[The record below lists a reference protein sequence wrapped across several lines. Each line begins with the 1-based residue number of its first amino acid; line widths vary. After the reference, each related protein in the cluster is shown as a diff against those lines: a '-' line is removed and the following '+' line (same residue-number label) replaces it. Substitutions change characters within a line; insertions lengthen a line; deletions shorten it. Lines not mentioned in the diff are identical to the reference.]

1 MNEGSDTNKP
11 PGPNNRA
18 EQIAQNDRI
27 AQAERTAHAER
38 IAQAER
44 IARENREAS
53 SQFPTPGSYRATAPD
68 PTHRDP
74 SQLDPDADADADA
87 DDRPPTTVWGVFM
100 QSLRGL
106 GAVIA
111 TLIVVAGLL
120 ILAAAILAPAE
131 ARNRALEQERVRLQA
146 EIDHVEEQIE
156 INRDFLSRLPT
167 DPQLLERLRLR
178 QGNPARPGTG
188 ELELDPKTDRTI
200 QSPLAITRLAP
211 PDPDSLPQVEPLHP
225 LLLWT
230 LDSKTRWIGICAG
243 LLLVAI
249 GLIAPLP
256 TRRRTDGA
264 IRTQS
269 TARQSEV

>member
-1 MNEGSDTNKP
+1 MGVNGGSDTNKP
-11 PGPNNRA
+11 PGPNSRA
-18 EQIAQNDRI
+18 EQT
-27 AQAERTAHAER
+27 AQAEQSL
-38 IAQAER
+38 QADR

-53 SQFPTPGSYRATAPD
+53 SQFTRPGSYRATAPD
-68 PTHRDP
+68 PTQTDP
-74 SQLDPDADADADA
+74 SQLDPDAEAIA
-87 DDRPPTTVWGVFM
+87 DDRPPTTLRGAFI

-131 ARNRALEQERVRLQA
+131 ARNRALEQEHTRLQA

-156 INRDFLSRLPT
+156 INRDFLTRLPT

-178 QGNPARPGTG
+178 QGHPAPPGTS
-188 ELELDPKTDRTI
+188 ELELDPKTDHAI

-211 PDPDSLPQVEPLHP
+211 PDPDALPQVRPLHP

-230 LDSKTRWIGICAG
+230 LDPKTRWIGICAG

-256 TRRRTDGA
+256 TRRLK
-264 IRTQS
+264 QPS
-269 TARQSEV
+269 